1 MTKRISAANGRRSH
15 SLAERYS
22 GERRLHQPIHPN
34 GGMIADRFSQ
44 LHQAFHPLPKRQGT
58 HHLPGHGCF
67 LIQFQPRL
75 TIKLLHRALYGD
87 AEAFANSLPPA
98 LPQV

>member
-1 MTKRISAANGRRSH
+1 MDEELVPSLDDTLANGGYTSQSIRI
-15 SLAERYS
+15 
-22 GERRLHQPIHPN
+22 GC
-34 GGMIADRFSQ
+34 MITDRFSQ